1 VIVLAWTTPV
11 VWVLVAVFAGPS
23 DGTAISPPTA
33 FAGEQRWGESVT
45 VVRSYGETPLQE
57 GDQILAIEGR
67 SLERW
72 VDRPEAIERSV
83 GDDVTYRIRRSSA
96 GLDRV
101 MNLDVQLVRYPLLDA
116 LSSAL
121 PTVVLLL
128 GLLVSGS
135 FLFWFRSRDVA
146 CRAALA
152 LGATALAGMT
162 AFPLGLGAIDLA
174 GSRGVWPQLGGEVLL
189 AVGIGS
195 MLLAALSFP
204 WNRSWLR
211 GHPLAWLVPYL
222 VPMAGYLVWA
232 TAYATRIEPDAA
244 RLQAM
249 IMVATPA
256 LLVTVPVIVAVEVH
270 GYARARTREDRVV
283 LRLVLAATTWAV
295 LVRIFLGELPQQQS
309 GRPLVPWEVQSLLL
323 MPALLLWLVAAV
335 MRYRLQEMDGVLRRS
350 LLQVVLATLIG
361 TVFLAVAAAVGI
373 ASGSS
378 YWSVVAGGL
387 VALVLLPLALGL
399 RRTVSQFVYGDRDYP
414 YRVVSELRRLDPH
427 TTPTEALRD
436 MLTLLARR
444 LRLSYASIEVY
455 ASTAGDRIETSIGE
469 SRGQPTAVV
478 LEVGGATLGQLQLEV
493 TPSRESFGPRDRR
506 LLEDIGGQ
514 VGAMVQAVTA
524 NRELQRSRE
533 RLVSAREEERRR
545 VRRDLHDGL
554 GPSLATMAMKL
565 EAAHELIAADPEG
578 AERLVGQLYEQTR
591 SDIVEIRRLVDGL
604 RPPALDQLGLVSAL
618 RQRASDHNRTAGIV
632 TGSTPMRWTVQADE
646 DLEPLPAAVEVAA
659 YRIVLES
666 VNNALQHG
674 HASACTV
681 TLGRRAGALE
691 VEVRDDG
698 VGLDGRHGAEDP
710 SERGVGLESMQ
721 ERAEEL
727 GGSCSVTSTPR
738 HGTRIL
744 AILPL
749 TEWTD
754 DESARS

>member
-1 VIVLAWTTPV
+1 MIVLAWTTPV
-11 VWVLVAVFAGPS
+11 VWVLLAMFAGPS

-45 VVRSYGETPLQE
+45 VVRSYGETPLRE
-57 GDQILAIEGR
+57 GDLILAIEGR
-67 SLERW
+67 TLEQW
-72 VDRPEAIERSV
+72 VDRPAEIERSV
-83 GDDVTYRIRRSSA
+83 GDDVTYRVRRSAA

-101 MNLDVQLVRYPLLDA
+101 MDVDVELVRYPLVAAISD
-116 LSSAL
+116 AL
-121 PTVVLLL
+121 PTLVLLL

-135 FLFWFRSRDVA
+135 FLFWFRPRDVA

-152 LGATALAGMT
+152 LGATALAGLT

-174 GSRGVWPQLGGEVLL
+174 GARGVWPHFVGEVLL

-204 WNRSWLR
+204 WSRSWLR

-222 VPMAGYLVWA
+222 VPVAGYLLWA
-232 TAYATRIEPDAA
+232 VAYATRVEPDAA
-244 RLQAM
+244 RLQAL
-249 IMVATPA
+249 IMVSTPV
-256 LLVTVPVIVAVEVH
+256 LLVTVPVIVAVEVQ
-270 GYARARTREDRVV
+270 GYVRPRTREDRVA
-283 LRLVLAATTWAV
+283 LRLVLAGTLWAV
-295 LVRIFLGELPQQQS
+295 LVRVLVGVLPQQQS
-309 GRPLVPWEVQSLLL
+309 GQPLVPWEVQSLLL

-335 MRYRLQEMDGVLRRS
+335 MRFRLQEIDGVLRRS

-361 TVFLAVAAAVGI
+361 TVFLAVAAAVDI
-373 ASGSS
+373 VSDSS

-387 VALVLLPLALGL
+387 VALILVPVALGL

-427 TTPTEALRD
+427 TTPADALRD

-444 LRLSYASIEVY
+444 LRLSYASMEVY
-455 ASTAGDRIETSIGE
+455 ASTADDRIETSIGE

-478 LEVGGATLGQLQLEV
+478 LEVGGTTLGQLQLEV
-493 TPSRESFGPRDRR
+493 TPSREPFGPRDRR

-565 EAAHELIAADPEG
+565 EAAHDLIAADPEG
-578 AERLVGQLYEQTR
+578 AEQLVGQLYEQTR

-618 RQRASDHNRTAGIV
+618 RQRAADHNRTAGMV
-632 TGSTPMRWTVQADE
+632 AATPRCDGPCRPVRRRAVAGSRRGGGVPDRSGVGQQR
-646 DLEPLPAAVEVAA
+646 PAARPRERV
-659 YRIVLES
+659 
-666 VNNALQHG
+666 HG
-674 HASACTV
+674 HAQPP
-681 TLGRRAGALE
+681 GRRPRGGGP
-691 VEVRDDG
+691 RRRCRPRGRHGDDLSGG
-698 VGLDGRHGAEDP
+698 VGLD
-710 SERGVGLESMQ
+710 SMQ

-727 GGSCSVTSTPR
+727 GGSLKVLKP
-738 HGTRIL
+738 
-744 AILPL
+744 
-749 TEWTD
+749 
-754 DESARS
+754 